1 MGKLFK
7 HPLAQAASEWLG
19 VSYKHQGRSRQ
30 GVDSFGFVKVLLAL
44 KLDVAPSAYSPLAE
58 GEPFLDCL
66 EANGL
71 KPVPFRKAQPGDVLC
86 FRISPANSQGHHVAS
101 FGFKTSRE
109 TFIHAS
115 MSLCVR
121 ETRIVPW
128 WERRLAYAYR
138 P

>member
-7 HPLAQAASEWLG
+7 HPIVQSAVDWLG
-19 VSYKHQGRSRQ
+19 VSYKHQGRTRE
-30 GVDSFGFVKVLLAL
+30 GVDSFGFIKALLGLKHDVKP
-44 KLDVAPSAYSPLAE
+44 DAYNAMTL

-71 KPVPFRKAQPGDVLC
+71 KQIPFRQASLGDVLC
-86 FRISPANSQGHHVAS
+86 FRIGPANQQGHSVS
-101 FGFKTSRE
+101 NFGIKVSND

-115 MSLCVR
+115 LTLCVR

-128 WERRLAYAYR
+128 WARRLAYAYR